1 MPNLRCEISFP
12 GAASIQ
18 SATYTLQ
25 HGISPGLITI
35 VCNPGLG
42 GLAPTGPVTFG
53 DGQRSMTIPNCRVE
67 AGEFKADTGGQTITV
82 RLFDRRWMWRYGVI
96 FGHWNVPCPRLADV
110 PKINESGTQTGNQ
123 ANVAPDE
130 DLPPIQ
136 QGTKKSAR
144 RLCELCL
151 EAMGEKRYDIRNIPE
166 NDYPEVN
173 WDAANPAQEL
183 QSLAERY
190 GCRVVYNPI
199 RDNVTLAV
207 LGVGIPM
214 PDAPP
219 GFIASDGITVDPP
232 EPPGRIVVYGAPIR
246 YQVRFTLEAV
256 GLDFDGRVK
265 LLDDL
270 SYKPAGGWRSKSPP
284 FLVDAWDFA
293 AALPG
298 SRTEIDAD
306 PLANESVYKW
316 FRIKETLPIQ
326 KTGEFWVPVES
337 RDYIDKIN
345 RNGIVL
351 LESRVE
357 TSEDDLG
364 ERLMISATCYG
375 ETFDGSLTYG
385 TTLPGQE
392 VRTPFSIDSARQ
404 IIKFVEPQYLD
415 YKEGGRSFV
424 RPANLILE
432 TACHVTER
440 RTNSIRRF
448 RYEFNVGGPRK
459 GTRPPHDEYVVV
471 REDIQN
477 YVKVN
482 YVDAIDNRVNTTV
495 SNKPACD
502 KQALYYAQAELAK
515 FQTKAAQTRAFNAVM
530 PVICDG
536 AIQSVMWSVSLGGI
550 TTQVSRDGELAAVA
564 LPYNVRRRQE
574 QENLRR
580 LYEDRGYTRPAVQ
593 KRIAAARDFLGGGS

>member
-42 GLAPTGPVTFG
+42 GLATTGPVTFG
-53 DGQRSMTIPNCRVE
+53 DGQRSITIPNRRVE
-67 AGEFKADTGGQTITV
+67 AGEFRGDTSGQTITV
-82 RLFDRRWMWRYGVI
+82 RMFDRRWMWRFGEI
-96 FGHWNVPCPRLADV
+96 RGHWNVPVPRIADV
-110 PKINESGTQTGNQ
+110 PKITEDGTQAGNQ
-123 ANVAPDE
+123 STIANDE

-136 QGTKKSAR
+136 EGTKKNAR

-151 EAMGEKRYDIRNIPE
+151 EAMGERRFNVKNIPD

-173 WDAANPAQEL
+173 WDSANPAQEL
-183 QSLAERY
+183 QALAERY
-190 GCRVVYNPI
+190 GCRVIYNPLT
-199 RDNVTLAV
+199 DSVTLAV
-207 LGVGIPM
+207 LGLGIPI

-219 GFIASDGITVDPP
+219 GLLASDGVSIDPP

-246 YQVRFTLEAV
+246 YQLRFTLEAV

-265 LLDDL
+265 PLDEL
-270 SYKPAGGWRSKSPP
+270 SYKPLGGWATKTPPP
-284 FLVDAWDFA
+284 FMVDAWDFA
-293 AALPG
+293 APLPG
-298 SRTEIDAD
+298 TRNERDANA
-306 PLANESVYKW
+306 LANQSVYNW
-316 FRIKETLPIQ
+316 YRIKETLPVQ
-326 KTGEFWVPVES
+326 GAGQFWVPVES

-345 RNGIVL
+345 RIGIVL
-351 LESRVE
+351 LESRVD

-364 ERLMISATCYG
+364 QRVLLPATCFG
-375 ETFDGSLTYG
+375 ETLDGSLTYSA
-385 TTLPGQE
+385 TEPGQE
-392 VRTPFSIDSARQ
+392 IRVAFAIDPVRQLIQFASPLYLHDTVNGARVV
-404 IIKFVEPQYLD
+404 K
-415 YKEGGRSFV
+415 
-424 RPANLILE
+424 PANLILE
-432 TACHVTER
+432 TACHVIER
-440 RTNSIRRF
+440 RTNSIRRYRF
-448 RYEFNVGGPRK
+448 EFNTGGAKK

-482 YVDAIDNRVNTTV
+482 YVDAIDNRVSTTV

-515 FQTKAAQTRAFNAVM
+515 FQTKVPQTRTYNAVM
-530 PVICDG
+530 PVVCDG
-536 AIQSVMWSVSLGGI
+536 AIQSVAWSVGLNGI

-564 LPYNVRRRQE
+564 LPYNEIGRAHV
-574 QENLRR
+574 
-580 LYEDRGYTRPAVQ
+580 
-593 KRIAAARDFLGGGS
+593 